1 MTSAYLERP
10 LRSLAQAVRDRR
22 RRGTLDLAT
31 AQALLK
37 DWDQIELE
45 ALGYDDRSLFSDLPV
60 RAQEAPRRAS
70 GGRR

>member
-37 DWDQIELE
+37 DWDQVEFE
-45 ALGYDDRSLFSDLPV
+45 ALGYDDRSVLSEIPV
-60 RAQEAPRRAS
+60 QRHEPPRRAS
-70 GGRR
+70 GGRG